1 MSDNRFSTQ
10 SEGILAR
17 VRGHLTAWRA
27 DGANT
32 QLLAAVRG
40 EFRALKIAAAA
51 AGFDQVSRLGGNVDR
66 LLARS
71 GDEDGGDDVG
81 LLNLLEETHDGLAAE
96 LGLAPTT
103 SADHVESLNRMVS
116 LLLSD
121 SDTAKPDCVGEAD
134 DNGEESGAPE
144 TSQSSTLGN
153 TLGGY
158 LPHLRRFVEK
168 VARPHGKSI
177 ELSLRGGDLE
187 IDPRVLAQM
196 VAPLE
201 IILRNSIEH
210 GIESAEQRKA
220 RGKATTARIR
230 IAAARQGGEWLL
242 EYADDGG
249 GLAREKLAAEA
260 VEMGMIE
267 DAESVDEAHFLQIIT
282 QPGYAADVGVAA
294 AQPAGAESGCGASL
308 NAVYRAVCELGGLL
322 AVKAQSGQGIR
333 FQFRLPLTP
342 AAARALLVTAAGYR
356 LAIPARAI
364 EKVVRPRGNEVVE
377 VDERRYLDSGAR
389 RIPIIDL
396 AARLGTEARAQV
408 QVRQSATPPALV
420 SIRLADRLVAFAVD
434 EVRDLVDVSQRDS
447 AAQPASLCGVAGIAA
462 VADSD
467 LVVVLDS
474 SALVNRAKL
483 QREGLIRFPIIPS
496 TVGGEQESR
505 QNSRTDAQETVQVLV
520 LETQL
525 GPLAIPVGMVAEVVS
540 ADGADGASVRQSG
553 EGARWICG
561 DIRWSGF
568 TLPLIDS
575 AAALGTEQGENPH
588 RGHAA
593 VLWPMKGGAPHD
605 FFALSS
611 RSLPRLQEIVPR
623 PAPLRPAA
631 AKPLANLLGYVHID
645 HRIAMIPDLA
655 NLARGIFTPS

>member
-17 VRGHLTAWRA
+17 VRGHLTVWRA

-32 QLLAAVRG
+32 QLLAAMRG

-103 SADHVESLNRMVS
+103 SVDHVESLNRMVS
-116 LLLSD
+116 WLLSD

-144 TSQSSTLGN
+144 TSQSSTPGN

-201 IILRNSIEH
+201 VILRNSIEH

-282 QPGYAADVGVAA
+282 QPGYAADVGVTA
-294 AQPAGAESGCGASL
+294 AQPVGAESGCGASL

-356 LAIPARAI
+356 LAIPARVI
-364 EKVVRPRGNEVVE
+364 EKVVRPHGDEVLE
-377 VDERRYLDSGAR
+377 VDGRRYLDGDAR

-396 AARLGTEARAQV
+396 AARIGNEARQLVAQ
-408 QVRQSATPPALV
+408 SALV

-434 EVRDLVDVSQRDS
+434 EVHDLVDVSQRDS
-447 AAQPASLCGVAGIAA
+447 GAQPVSVPGVAGIAA
-462 VADSD
+462 LADSD
-467 LVVVLDS
+467 LIVVLDPV
-474 SALVNRAKL
+474 ALVNRAAL
-483 QREGLIRFPIIPS
+483 QREGLIRFPIIPH
-496 TVGGEQESR
+496 TVGGER
-505 QNSRTDAQETVQVLV
+505 NAPQNSRSDAGGTALVLV

-540 ADGADGASVRQSG
+540 ADGASVRQSG

-575 AAALGTEQGENPH
+575 AAALGAEQGENPH

-611 RSLPRLQEIVPR
+611 QSLPRLQEIVPR

-631 AKPLANLLGYVHID
+631 APSLANLLGYVRIG

-655 NLARGIFTPS
+655 NLARGTFTRP